1 MKWRNEWK
9 HPVVCVGDQDY
20 KIQKNPQ
27 TFSSPFMELKAG
39 SEGDHQGEHHEVPYS
54 YSVSA
59 AITEWMAYEQ
69 QKLVSH
75 SSGGQEVQDPGACRL
90 STWWKPSF
98 WMYTAIFSPYPHMAE
113 GARELSGVSFM
124 RALIPFIRASSSRSN
139 RLPKAPPP
147 NTTALGI
154 QI

>member
-1 MKWRNEWK
+1 METPCCLCRWSGLQNTKESSNFLQSFYGIEGWEWRW
-9 HPVVCVGDQDY
+9 
-20 KIQKNPQ
+20 
-27 TFSSPFMELKAG
+27 SSGGASWGTLSPGHM
-39 SEGDHQGEHHEVPYS
+39 S

-113 GARELSGVSFM
+113 GAREFSGVSFM

-147 NTTALGI
+147 NTAALGV